1 MRKSCLW
8 RAAAVLCLPL
18 FPGLSFSS
26 AQSDAA
32 NQWTWTSGGNTSAGS
47 YYVAPAVYGT
57 KGVPSL
63 NNQPGG
69 RGSASTWT
77 DIHGRLWL
85 FGGTVLGVDSKVYS
99 LNDLWKFDPSSN
111 QWTWQSGS
119 SSPPCS
125 VVQGN
130 TQCAQP
136 GVYGTKGIAG
146 VDNFPGGRFG
156 AASWTDAEGNL
167 WLFGGIGLDQAG
179 QDGTLDDLWEFN
191 PGTKMWTWVDGDA
204 TLPGTG
210 SGNPGVY
217 GTMGIP
223 SAANNPG
230 GLTFANTWQ
239 DASGSA
245 WLFGGWGFDVNGS
258 TGLPNNLWKFE
269 SARGEWTWMEGSST
283 YALPWIHPSMY
294 GTMGAFA
301 AGNVPGSRWNG
312 AAWTGSNGH
321 LWMFG
326 GQGFDSQGNS
336 GYLNE
341 LWQFDP
347 AWNQWAWMAGP
358 NVMQCAPNANKQNC
372 GNPPVYGT
380 KGQPAGGNTPG
391 GRTAFASWT
400 GKDGR
405 FWLLGGGYY
414 DLWEFDPS
422 TIEWTWVGGS
432 SDGSAVFPV
441 FGSLGVPSAA
451 NFPGSR
457 ANSASWTDP
466 SGNFWLFSG
475 EIETPFPGNAFL
487 SDLWKYQPASA
498 IQVAGPDFAVA
509 VSSTALSLQGGMS
522 ATASVTVTPSNGFDE
537 PVAFACS
544 GLPAEVTCSFSPGS
558 VIPAGGATS
567 STLTFRGSAIAG
579 RSGSGIPVLALNLS
593 ITALIGVRRRMRL
606 LSILVA
612 TGAAGLVLLI
622 GCGGGNAGGGSH
634 QPVTATVTIG
644 GTAGTLQH
652 SASVTLTVN

>member
-1 MRKSCLW
+1 MRKNYLW

-18 FPGLSFSS
+18 FPGLSSSS

-32 NQWTWTSGGNTSAGS
+32 NQWTWMSGGNSSAGS

-57 KGVPSL
+57 RGIPSL
-63 NNQPGG
+63 DNQPGG
-69 RGSASTWT
+69 RGAASTWT

-85 FGGTVLGVDSKVYS
+85 FGGTLLTVDSKIYF
-99 LNDLWKFDPSSN
+99 LNDLWEFDPSTN
-111 QWTWQSGS
+111 QWTWQGGS
-119 SSPPCS
+119 NSPPCS

-136 GVYGTKGIAG
+136 GVYGKKGEAG
-146 VDNFPGGRFG
+146 PDNFPGGRYS
-156 AASWTDAEGNL
+156 AASWTDADGNL
-167 WLFGGIGLDQAG
+167 WLFGGTGFDEAG
-179 QDGTLDDLWEFN
+179 QAGTLDDLWEFN
-191 PGTKMWTWVDGDA
+191 PATKLWKWVNGDA
-204 TLPGTG
+204 RLPGTG
-210 SGNPGVY
+210 YGNPGVY

-239 DASGSA
+239 DANGSA

-258 TGLPNNLWKFE
+258 TGLPNNLWKFD
-269 SARGEWTWMEGSST
+269 SAQGEWTWMGGSSS
-283 YALPWIHPSMY
+283 YGLPWIHPSVY
-294 GTMGAFA
+294 GTTGAFA

-321 LWMFG
+321 LWTFG

-341 LWQFDP
+341 VWQFDP
-347 AWNQWAWMAGP
+347 ARNQWAWMAGP
-358 NVMQCAPNANKQNC
+358 NVMQCAPNSNKQNC

-380 KGQPAGGNTPG
+380 RGQPAAGNTPG
-391 GRTAFASWT
+391 GRTGFASWT

-422 TIEWTWVGGS
+422 TIEWTWEGGS

-441 FGSLGVPSAA
+441 FGSLRAPSAA

-457 ANSASWTDP
+457 SGSATWTDP
-466 SGNFWLFSG
+466 GGNLWLFSG
-475 EIETPFPGNAFL
+475 ETEGAPFNDSVF
-487 SDLWKYQPASA
+487 SDLWKFQPAGA
-498 IQVAGPDFAVA
+498 IQVPGPDFAVA
-509 VSSTALSLQGGMS
+509 VSGSSLSVQPGTT
-522 ATASVTVTPSNGFDE
+522 ATASVMVTPSNGFDE
-537 PVAFACS
+537 PVSLACS
-544 GLPAEVTCSFSPGS
+544 GVPAGVSCSFSPATLT
-558 VIPAGGATS
+558 PASGAAS
-567 STLTFRGSAIAG
+567 STLTLTASSMARGSGTGMPTAALVLSLTLLAG
-579 RSGSGIPVLALNLS
+579 L
-593 ITALIGVRRRMRL
+593 RRRLRSMAIFL
-606 LSILVA
+606 AVS
-612 TGAAGLVLLI
+612 AAGMSVFA
-622 GCGGGNAGGGSH
+622 GCEGGNSGQGMH
-634 QPVTATVTIG
+634 QPTTAVITLV

-652 SASVTLTVN
+652 SGTVTLTVN